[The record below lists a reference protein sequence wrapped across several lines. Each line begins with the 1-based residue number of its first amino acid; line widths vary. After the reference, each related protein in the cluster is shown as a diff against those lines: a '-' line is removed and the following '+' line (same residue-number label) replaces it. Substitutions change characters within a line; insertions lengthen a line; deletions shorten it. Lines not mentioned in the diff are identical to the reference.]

1 MASRSRRKLSRS
13 ELRRIQAAEPLHVR
27 GELTDKGRQLLL
39 HRLQQRQSNPQA
51 QYTYP
56 RAMTALQAQR
66 CARPAPDFEQVS
78 KAEANEMPHRGLP
91 QREDAADAAAV
102 TILANKALETDAS
115 LAPEEAIRIAMTVRT
130 IMMHNIAPTDPIGS
144 YVRGSISSHLPK
156 SSDPRV
162 TVTQDD
168 INVAANDDLVK
179 QGLVPGE
186 PMTPGNSRSQ
196 ASAHAKAFASAG
208 GTTLPP
214 FDATHVGAPRKV
226 KQACKAVAT
235 AKDAEGVTKMANE
248 LLATYAS
255 LPPTDAIRIAQHTRL
270 LMHHL
275 LREGKKPSKAKKTA
289 NLKLKRALAARGL
302 R

>member
-1 MASRSRRKLSRS
+1 MASWNRAGRSRRNPAG
-13 ELRRIQAAEPLHVR
+13 AAPLADR
-27 GELTDKGRQLLL
+27 GALTVEGRQLQLACLL
-39 HRLQQRQSNPQA
+39 QRRSNPRA
-51 QYTYP
+51 QYTYA
-56 RAMTALQAQR
+56 RAMTDIQAKR
-66 CARPAPDFEQVS
+66 CARIAPDYEQVS
-78 KAEANEMPHRGLP
+78 LSEANQMQHRGLP
-91 QREDAADAAAV
+91 QKYAAADAAAV

-115 LAPEEAIRIAMTVRT
+115 LAREEAIRIAMTVRT
-130 IMMHNIAPTDPIGS
+130 HMMHNIAPTDPIGS

-275 LREGKKPSKAKKTA
+275 LREGKKPSKTGSTA
-289 NLKLKRALAARGL
+289 NRKLKRALEARGL
-302 R
+302 L